1 MKNYFRLFKFVKPHT
16 GLFATAVVFMVLAA
30 LLDGVSLGMIMP
42 LADIVFTGKKI
53 VLPMNVPYVDGV
65 VDALNAIP
73 PLRMLYLI
81 SVGVVLLYIF
91 KGFVGFM
98 QAYLMTDIAQLI
110 VRDIR
115 SKLYKKIQAFS
126 LDYFTHMRGGEL
138 MSRITNDVNS
148 IGNAVSYAS
157 TDLFYQ
163 SFQVAVFAVL
173 IIVIHPKLAGLSLVI
188 LLCVSFPIVKVG
200 RVLKKI
206 ARLSQEKMADINS
219 ILYESI
225 LGARVVKAFNMEDT
239 QIKKFDEVNHGY
251 YKLSMK
257 TTKRTQLLS
266 PFTELIGVIAGVVV
280 LFIEGRDVIAG
291 KLSFGA
297 MGVSL
302 AALMSMIRPFKKL
315 SQVNSIFQQALASGD
330 RIYSVLDTQP
340 TVREKEG
347 AVDLREFRKA
357 ITFERMNFYY
367 GQVHIL
373 KDIDLTVK
381 YGEIVAIV
389 GPSGAGKSTLVDLIP
404 RFCDPK
410 SGKVAIDGID
420 LREASFKSLRDLIAI
435 VTQETILFNDTVAGN
450 ISFGMPQATQADIE
464 AAAKQAH
471 VHDVIMRLP
480 QGYDTFIGERGIK
493 LSGGERQRL
502 AIARALLKNA
512 PILIL
517 DEATSQLDTQSERL
531 VQEALQLLMKGR
543 TVFVIAHRLSTIRH
557 ANRILVMAE
566 GRIVEQGTHEALLA
580 KNGLYKQLCVNQQIA
595 AT

>member
-1 MKNYFRLFKFVKPHT
+1 MKNYFRLFKFVKPHA

-53 VLPMNVPYVDGV
+53 VLPVNVPYVEGLVAAMND
-65 VDALNAIP
+65 IP
-73 PLRMLYLI
+73 PLRMLYLL
-81 SVGVVLLYIF
+81 SVGVVLLYIL

-98 QAYLMTDIAQLI
+98 QAYLMTDIAQLT

-115 SKLYKKIQAFS
+115 SRLYKKIQTFS

-163 SFQVAVFAVL
+163 SFQVIVFAVL
-173 IIVIHPKLAGLSLVI
+173 IIVIHPKLAALSLVI
-188 LLCVSFPIVKVG
+188 LICVSFPIVKVG

-206 ARLSQEKMADINS
+206 SRLSQEKMADINS

-225 LGARVVKAFNMEDT
+225 LGARVVKAFNMEDA
-239 QIKKFDEVNHGY
+239 QIKKFDEVNHSY

-266 PFTELIGVIAGVVV
+266 PFTELIGIIAGVLV

-315 SQVNSIFQQALASGD
+315 SQVNSIFQQALAGGD
-330 RIYSVLDTQP
+330 RIYSVLDMQP
-340 TVREKEG
+340 KVREKEG
-347 AVDLREFRKA
+347 ASVLREFRET
-357 ITFERMNFYY
+357 ITFEHVDFYY

-410 SGKVAIDGID
+410 NGRVAIDGKD
-420 LREASFKSLRDLIAI
+420 LREVSFKSLRDLIAI

-450 ISFGMPQATQADIE
+450 ISFGMPQATRADIE
-464 AAAKQAH
+464 AAARQAY

-480 QGYDTFIGERGIK
+480 HGYDTFIGERGIK

-517 DEATSQLDTQSERL
+517 DEATSQLDTQSELL
-531 VQEALQLLMKGR
+531 VQEALQMLMKGR
-543 TVFVIAHRLSTIRH
+543 TVFMIAHRLSTIRH

-566 GRIVEQGTHEALLA
+566 GRIVEQGTHEDLLA
-580 KNGLYKQLCVNQQIA
+580 QNGLYKQLCMNQQIA

>member
-420 LREASFKSLRDLIAI
+420 LREVSFKSLRDLIAI